1 MKGFMMMKTKT
12 KLSKVLESVF
22 PKTTASLWWRARAT
36 GRRYGVN
43 QALYVL
49 DLEMKRLHKESEIPP
64 FRVKAKEQ
72 AKYLQ
77 TLIRLVKR
85 LNDVE

>member
-1 MKGFMMMKTKT
+1 MMKNKT
-12 KLSKVLESVF
+12 ALSDLLERVF
-22 PKTTASLWWRARAT
+22 PKTTSSLWWRARAA

-49 DLEMKRLHKESEIPP
+49 DLEMKRLHKDIDTPLL
-64 FRVKAKEQ
+64 RVKAKEQ

-77 TLIRLVKR
+77 TLIRQVKK

>member
-1 MKGFMMMKTKT
+1 MMMKNKT
-12 KLSKVLESVF
+12 ALSDWLERVF
-22 PKTTASLWWRARAT
+22 PKTTSSLWWRARAT
-36 GRRYGVN
+36 GRRHGVN

-49 DLEMKRLHKESEIPP
+49 DLEMKRLHKDIDTPVL
-64 FRVKAKEQ
+64 RVKAKEQ

-77 TLIRLVKR
+77 TLIRQVKR